1 VVRGCSGC
9 GGIGV
14 AGASGVV
21 PTTEDLQAI
30 GELLRRD
37 PWRITRKVP
46 DYEVTNRIVDLVADD
61 RGFE

>member
-1 VVRGCSGC
+1 
-9 GGIGV
+9 V
-14 AGASGVV
+14 AGAWEVV
-21 PTTEDLQAI
+21 PTTDDLQAI